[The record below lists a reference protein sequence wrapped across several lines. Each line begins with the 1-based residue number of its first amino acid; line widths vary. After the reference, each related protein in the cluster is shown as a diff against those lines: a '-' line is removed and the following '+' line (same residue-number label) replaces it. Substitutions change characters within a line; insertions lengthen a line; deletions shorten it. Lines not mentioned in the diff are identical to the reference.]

1 MHTTRLQVDQLLT
14 EGKIDQAEQYMEE
27 RRIVFWENGYQI
39 RRLNQAY
46 FAFHGSYAADPGG
59 AASEEGVDLGQ
70 ELRDLK
76 SNIPSYKEFIRL
88 VAWRWRLDQF
98 QDLFDKVK

>member
-1 MHTTRLQVDQLLT
+1 M
-14 EGKIDQAEQYMEE
+14 EQ
-27 RRIVFWENGYQI
+27 RRIVFWENGYHI

-70 ELRDLK
+70 ELRDLR
-76 SNIPSYKEFIRL
+76 SEIPSYREYMRL

-98 QDLFDKVK
+98 QELFDRAE